1 MDGIC
6 LGYVKFSVR
15 VFVVSRLAL
24 TLMLSGVCG
33 TPACAQLT
41 ERSRAEVVAAINAV
55 FRTSWKAEKV
65 TPADPASDTEYLR
78 RLYLDLAGRVPA
90 VSEVRAFRADD
101 AEGRRERVVNELLDS
116 PASVRHFTTVWRNAL
131 LPQAASQPQFRGL
144 IPGFE
149 AWLWKHLS
157 EGSRYD
163 TIVRDIITADLNLTK
178 ANALASTTSPDAFF
192 VVRELKPESLAAG
205 TARAFL
211 GVRLDC
217 AQCHDHPFDKWSQKQ
232 FWNMAAFY
240 SGFSRPEDDEDD
252 PAAMM
257 AVVENRESRSITIPS
272 TGETVP
278 AVFLTGAQPDWSE
291 NDARTP
297 REVLADW
304 IVSRENPYFARMAV
318 NRMWATFFG
327 RGIVDP
333 VDDFSDANPP
343 SHPEVLH
350 ILARD
355 FVASGYDVQRLV
367 RIIAATEVYQL
378 SSHQTH
384 VSQEEPAHFARA
396 VLRGL
401 TPEQLF
407 DSLAE
412 ATGFYQPFRADNP
425 FVVDT
430 DSPRAQYLELFRDS
444 AESSLDRETTILQAL
459 AMMNGQFVGN
469 ATDLDRSRTLRAV
482 VDFPKMTDSQRLE
495 TLFLATVSRP
505 PTAVERER
513 FEKYLKSG
521 GATGEKNEALA
532 DIFWVL
538 LNTSEFLL
546 NH

>member
-1 MDGIC
+1 MN
-6 LGYVKFSVR
+6 R
-15 VFVVSRLAL
+15 FVL
-24 TLMLSGVCG
+24 TLVLGAVCD
-33 TPACAQLT
+33 PLVSAQQALQP
-41 ERSRAEVVAAINAV
+41 RSEVVTAIDAA
-55 FRTSWKAEKV
+55 FRESWKAEQV
-65 TPADPASDTEYLR
+65 TPAVPATNSEFLR
-78 RLYLDLAGRVPA
+78 RLYLDLAGRVPS
-90 VSEVRAFRADD
+90 VSEVRRFRAEK
-101 AEGRRERVVNELLDS
+101 AEGRRARVVDELLDS

-157 EGSRYD
+157 EGSSYNS
-163 TIVRDIITADLNLTK
+163 IVRDIITADLNLTN

-240 SGFSRPEDDEDD
+240 SGFSRPEDAEDD

-257 AVVENRESRSITIPS
+257 TVVENQQARSIRVPS

-278 AVFLTGAQPDWSE
+278 AVFLTGTKPDWSE
-291 NDARTP
+291 SDSRSP

-304 IVSRENPYFARMAV
+304 IVSDENPYFARMAV

-333 VDDFSDANPP
+333 VDDFSEANPP
-343 SHPEVLH
+343 SHPKVLE
-350 ILARD
+350 ILAND
-355 FVASGYDVQRLV
+355 FVASGYDMQRLV

-378 SSHQTH
+378 SSHQSH
-384 VSQEEPAHFARA
+384 ASQEDSSLFARA

-412 ATGFYQPFRADNP
+412 AVGFYQPFRADNP
-425 FVVDT
+425 FVADT
-430 DSPRAQYLELFRDS
+430 DSPRAQFLELFRDS
-444 AESSLDRETTILQAL
+444 AESPLDRETTILQAL
-459 AMMNGQFVGN
+459 AMMNGRFVGN
-469 ATDLDRSRTLRAV
+469 ATDLERSRTLRAV
-482 VDFPKMTDSQRLE
+482 VEFPRMTEAQKLE
-495 TLFLATVSRP
+495 TLFFATLSREP
-505 PTAVERER
+505 SAAERER
-513 FEKYLKSG
+513 FEKYLKTG
-521 GATGEKNEALA
+521 GATGRKDEALA